1 MNNMFNIFQMLQN
14 PQQSFQQMM
23 NSNPNF
29 RMMMN
34 QVQNS
39 GMTTKDYALNYAKQ
53 HNIDINPMINMLKN
67 RGIRL

>member
-1 MNNMFNIFQMLQN
+1 MINIFQMLQN

-39 GMTTKDYALNYAKQ
+39 GMTTKDYTLNYARQ

-67 RGIRL
+67 HGIKL